1 MIGANVKD
9 SSWVDE
15 DLRSISSSSESDST
29 ESDDQIDEELDVM
42 KRLNID
48 EWHKIMKFKKSK
60 DVKQIPNVWGK
71 IIQVG
76 ESDFY
81 IISGMDD

>member
-1 MIGANVKD
+1 MIGANVQD

-48 EWHKIMKFKKSK
+48 EWHKIMKFTKSK